1 MLLHFFVDGFSCL
14 VVVSV
19 PVKIYISM
27 GEFGGPQALPGGA
40 QPYPNPLYGGEG
52 LSLEKLGV
60 YGKPKVMFNYL
71 IIDVLNGC

>member
-52 LSLEKLGV
+52 LSLEKLEQTV
-60 YGKPKVMFNYL
+60 FVAECIRKYVSVTL
-71 IIDVLNGC
+71 R